1 MLVGAHALDQVAEAL
16 HQHAAGQH
24 VAQRGDVLAVAV
36 GLIEGLG
43 EAVTYQQGEVGV
55 LTAQG
60 GVGVGVAV
68 DRVDALHVLGHHVAV
83 GVHAEGAHLVAVLLG
98 AVDQLGLVD
107 HVGDVLKDGGGQL
120 HPHADV
126 HLVVEQFQPQLLAL
140 VGEPLSARAAGRG
153 DKPFAGDFL
162 PTGQSQAE
170 AAVGLGD
177 VLHRG
182 VEAELQHVLES
193 LIDVLED
200 AQVVLGAQVLA
211 TGLEQVQI
219 VAQCLPGQSLGL
231 VALGGE
237 DLGGGPVG
245 DVDGVHVVD
254 EVHDHLG
261 VHKVGEPAAE
271 LGGKVELSVGEGAC
285 AAKAAHGVA
294 YGTVDALADLARHN
308 GAAAVV
314 DIPALVQ
321 GQHLQVRTA
330 VGQLVGGKDARLAAA
345 QNHYVIHGI
354 HGSSPYIFFCFGGK
368 KPRSYRI

>member
-1 MLVGAHALDQVAEAL
+1 M
-16 HQHAAGQH
+16 
-24 VAQRGDVLAVAV
+24 
-36 GLIEGLG
+36 
-43 EAVTYQQGEVGV
+43 
-55 LTAQG
+55 
-60 GVGVGVAV
+60 
-68 DRVDALHVLGHHVAV
+68 
-83 GVHAEGAHLVAVLLG
+83 
-98 AVDQLGLVD
+98 
-107 HVGDVLKDGGGQL
+107 LKDGGGQL

-126 HLVVEQFQPQLLAL
+126 HLVVEQLQPQLLAL
-140 VGEPLSARAAGRG
+140 VGEPLGARAAGGG
-153 DKPFAGDFL
+153 DKPLAGDFL

-193 LIDVLED
+193 LIDILED

-211 TGLEQVQI
+211 PGLKQVQVI
-219 VAQCLPGQSLGL
+219 AQGLSGQSLGL

-237 DLGGGPVG
+237 NLGGGPVG

-271 LGGKVELSVGEGAC
+271 LGGKVELSVGESAC

-294 YGTVDALADLARHN
+294 YGTVDAFADLARHN

-321 GQHLQVRTA
+321 GQHLQVGTA

-345 QNHYVIHGI
+345 QDHYVIHGI

-368 KPRSYRI
+368 KPRSYRIQYNILFKKTKWEIR